1 MHPAL
6 ACAITLLVICLASWS
21 FFMLIWSSA
30 NIVEAMEARKVNPA
44 YWKHH
49 FGEIPSLK
57 TAVIQT
63 ILFFIGWFFCMCV
76 LLIGAIG

>member
-30 NIVEAMEARKVNPA
+30 NIVEAMEAKKVNPA

-63 ILFFIGWFFCMCV
+63 ILFFIGWFFFMCI
-76 LLIGAIG
+76 LLIGAMP